1 MSAQGRWDIKLKSP
15 MGEQAATL
23 DLAVDG
29 TTLTGR
35 LESPL
40 ATADLED
47 GEIDGDKLSW
57 SASVTKPMPIKMEFT
72 ATVSG
77 DSISGDATF
86 GAFGSATFEGARAS

>member
-29 TTLTGR
+29 SALTGR

-40 ATADLED
+40 ASADLED

-57 SASVTKPMPIKMEFT
+57 SAKVTKPMPLKMDFT

-77 DSISGDATF
+77 DTISGDAS
-86 GAFGSATFEGARAS
+86 FGSFGNATFEGTRA